1 MSRLQIVWTVTSK
14 ELLDFVRDWRTL
26 AAMLLVPLILFPI
39 IFVAVPM
46 FLQGEAEELGE
57 YSVSVQLLIEEDEYN
72 PNELIQLLNSTLVI
86 VQYSNITFDENKSL
100 SDHERLCEMKLHCLL
115 EMENLMPFC
124 YSVMEKVTLQKIG
137 NM

>member
-57 YSVSVQLLIEEDEYN
+57 
-72 PNELIQLLNSTLVI
+72 
-86 VQYSNITFDENKSL
+86 
-100 SDHERLCEMKLHCLL
+100 
-115 EMENLMPFC
+115 
-124 YSVMEKVTLQKIG
+124 
-137 NM
+137 